1 MAERAHQG
9 VIEAQTRHITE
20 TTKESLR
27 NGAIHSLQDGPVA
40 MPDGPIQTWKTYE
53 REYRIYHDR
62 FYKRSLRPDEYR
74 LGVEDKP
81 YVPPLGFERLQ
92 NEAACLD
99 FIRSKTNIP
108 VPDTLEAY
116 DEAGSFVLITKRL
129 LGVQMNELP
138 LQDQALVMEEVEC
151 HLQALRTL
159 RSRRTGGP
167 SRVVCPPRR
176 ATQYFPNDTIWSAK
190 VAEEED
196 FVFCHC
202 DLSQSNIIV
211 DPNTLKIEGII
222 DWEYGGFWPD
232 YFESPY
238 FQDPRP
244 SGAQF
249 RNEAENAQLEE
260 FLRSRS
266 SG

>member
-1 MAERAHQG
+1 MAELTHQG
-9 VIEAQTRHITE
+9 VVDAQIRQIPD
-20 TTKESLR
+20 TTTQASSR
-27 NGAIHSLQDGPVA
+27 IGPVA
-40 MPDGPIQTWKTYE
+40 MPDRPIDTCNTFE
-53 REYRIYHDR
+53 REYRVYPDR
-62 FYKRSLRPDEYR
+62 FYKRSLRPDEYQ
-74 LGVEDKP
+74 LGVGDKP

-129 LGVQMNELP
+129 WGVRMDELSPP
-138 LQDQALVMEEVEC
+138 LQALVMKEVER
-151 HLQALRTL
+151 HVQTLRTL

-167 SRVVCPPRR
+167 SGVVCPPKR

-190 VAEEED
+190 VADEED
-196 FVFCHC
+196 FVFCHG

-211 DPNTLKIEGII
+211 DPNRLEIEGII

-238 FQDPRP
+238 FRNPRP

-249 RNEAENAQLEE
+249 RNEAENAPLVE
-260 FLRSRS
+260 FLKPIS